1 MSAKKLPKAIRSTI
15 DQMREAALAR
25 SAGEGPAAPA
35 RRPDLNAPLDRGAP
49 VWQSGRAAD
58 VIEVMPRPVPPAVT
72 HVLVPVAPPQSDIYA
87 ARRRVLAGRIVE
99 RHAAYSAVGGVI
111 PVPIANVASITA
123 IIVRMVKRL
132 SDLYDVPFE
141 RDRARAIVV
150 GLLGGAT
157 PTGLA
162 TVAASTLVY
171 VIPGANL
178 VGLAVSSVAGSACTR
193 AIGRVFV
200 EHFESG
206 ATLTDFP
213 TIEGH

>member
-1 MSAKKLPKAIRSTI
+1 MSGKKLPKAIRSTI
-15 DQMREAALAR
+15 DQMREAALLR
-25 SAGEGPAAPA
+25 DAGE
-35 RRPDLNAPLDRGAP
+35 RPGVPAP
-49 VWQSGRAAD
+49 VWESGRAGD
-58 VIEVMPRPVPPAVT
+58 VIEVIPRPVPAPITTA
-72 HVLVPVAPPQSDIYA
+72 LVPVAAPPQSDMYA
-87 ARRRVLAGRIVE
+87 ARRRLLAGRIVE

-111 PVPIANVASITA
+111 PIPIANVASITA

-132 SDLYDVPFE
+132 SGLYGVPFE

-157 PTGLA
+157 PMGLA
-162 TVAASTLVY
+162 TVTSSTLVY

-193 AIGRVFV
+193 GIGKVFV

-213 TIEGH
+213 TIDGR